1 MTSRS
6 SFFLISARIRLK
18 VSFLEMTI
26 TCHTISRVEKK
37 RPTHQ
42 SIRSLWPLISSLET
56 GLQKF
61 LEALF
66 RLDLPRSYYV
76 QLYVVSGIVAV
87 IELIGSAVICKQLY
101 KRTLWLFRVQETS
114 SFTNLV
120 VPNSTASASILPA
133 LFYFFQCHWL
143 RASISL
149 FLIKSLAFKLFHLL
163 WRSLWSCLSRLR
175 LLY

>member
-18 VSFLEMTI
+18 VSFLERTI
-26 TCHTISRVEKK
+26 TCHTISRVEKEK
-37 RPTHQ
+37 ANLP
-42 SIRSLWPLISSLET
+42 INRSLFPLVSSLET

-66 RLDLPRSYYV
+66 RLDLPHSYYV

-114 SFTNLV
+114 TFTNLV
-120 VPNSTASASILPA
+120 VPNSTASVSILPA
-133 LFYFFQCHWL
+133 LFYFFQYH
-143 RASISL
+143 
-149 FLIKSLAFKLFHLL
+149 
-163 WRSLWSCLSRLR
+163 
-175 LLY
+175 